1 MGRDLSTVEL
11 PPMRRISLCLLSSL
25 TAVTAALTAVAP
37 AGADSV
43 TDSFLNAVDQAGVTA
58 PNMVD
63 NAALG
68 RSVCPMLS
76 EPGQNVAD
84 VAARVADTAGM
95 PLGPATMFTGLAIS
109 AFCPAA
115 VAGIGDGKVFG
126 FDLLGI

>member
-1 MGRDLSTVEL
+1 MH
-11 PPMRRISLCLLSSL
+11 RISLCLLS
-25 TAVTAALTAVAP
+25 TVAAATAALAVAAP

-58 PNMVD
+58 PNVVD

-68 RSVCPMLS
+68 QSVCPMLS

-115 VAGIGDGKVFG
+115 VAGIGDGKIFG
-126 FDLLGI
+126 IDVVGF